1 MYSFVFWKRRKQRYI
16 CVESV
21 IARDPLAHQTTL
33 MTKPWSRC
41 SPTAPRTSL
50 RAVSRCPEMTMP
62 RWSSVRREVTS
73 TSSRAGNRSLGALQ
87 PPRFDVV
94 TECPRFVASAP
105 WWIRSRSA
113 VLTCRPCAPNDSSC
127 SVFTEPARTAA
138 ATTMISKSTKKR
150 GAAARSEYERRFRK
164 RSRNDMRLIRRA
176 SLTLMLSL
184 CSACGQSEKD
194 AVILLCGLSEKFDLS
209 DGTGEPFRVI
219 AWLDGRL
226 TNDAAKRRFQRIGT
240 LDKPDRADAMDSW
253 ARSVGVHDCSLAD
266 WYGSQGP

>member
-1 MYSFVFWKRRKQRYI
+1 
-16 CVESV
+16 
-21 IARDPLAHQTTL
+21 
-33 MTKPWSRC
+33 
-41 SPTAPRTSL
+41 
-50 RAVSRCPEMTMP
+50 
-62 RWSSVRREVTS
+62 
-73 TSSRAGNRSLGALQ
+73 
-87 PPRFDVV
+87 
-94 TECPRFVASAP
+94 
-105 WWIRSRSA
+105 
-113 VLTCRPCAPNDSSC
+113 
-127 SVFTEPARTAA
+127 
-138 ATTMISKSTKKR
+138 
-150 GAAARSEYERRFRK
+150 
-164 RSRNDMRLIRRA
+164 MRLIRRA